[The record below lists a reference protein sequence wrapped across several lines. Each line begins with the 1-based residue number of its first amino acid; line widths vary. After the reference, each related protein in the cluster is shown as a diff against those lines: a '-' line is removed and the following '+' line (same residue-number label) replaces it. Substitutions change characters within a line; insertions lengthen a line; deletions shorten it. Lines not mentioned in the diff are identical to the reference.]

1 MKKSFVILLN
11 LGYWIL
17 YLSLLAMIMVMVTAG
32 TVKTNTPKEE
42 IIISFIKVMAVITII
57 PGLISFYCFYHYI
70 FNYFLARKKIT
81 KAVLYGIGITV
92 VCGIIGFIGINIL
105 NGWMVL
111 AHDHI
116 SDMLIMIGFMSILCM
131 VHGVIA
137 LVLKGFINW
146 YGDIRVKEELK
157 QKNFETELALIKLQL
172 NPHFLFNTINN
183 IDVLIE
189 KDAAKA
195 SAYLNK
201 LSDIM
206 RFMLYEAKTE
216 TIPLEKELTYISK
229 YVDLQK
235 IRNSNSEFVQ
245 LDINGDAGNLMI
257 ASMLF
262 VPFIEN
268 AFTHLANKKK
278 MLPVFLRID
287 IAGDSIHFF
296 CKNDATDNPLNKDE
310 PGGLGNELIA
320 KRLDLLY
327 PGKHLLDISRTE
339 EEYIVSLTIQTN
351 RDNRS

>member
-11 LGYWIL
+11 ISYWIL
-17 YLSLLAMIMVMVTAG
+17 YLLLLGMIMLMVTAG

-42 IIISFIKVMAVITII
+42 IFIAFIKAMSVITII
-57 PGLISFYCFYHYI
+57 PGLISFYSFYHYI
-70 FNYFLARKKIT
+70 FNYFLARRKIT

-105 NGWMVL
+105 DGWMVL
-111 AHDHI
+111 THDSI
-116 SDMLIMIGFMSILCM
+116 KDMLTMIGFMSILCM

-146 YGDIRVKEELK
+146 YSDIRVKEELQ

-189 KDAAKA
+189 KDAVQA

-206 RFMLYEAKTE
+206 RFMLYETKTE
-216 TIPLEKELTYISK
+216 NIPLEKELTYISK
-229 YVDLQK
+229 YIDLQK

-245 LDINGDAGNLMI
+245 LDINGEARNLRI
-257 ASMLF
+257 APMLF

-268 AFTHLANKKK
+268 AFKHAANKKK
-278 MLPVFLRID
+278 QHAIIIRID
-287 IAGDSIHFF
+287 IVGDTIHFF
-296 CKNDATDNPLNKDE
+296 CRNDATDNPLNKDE

-327 PGKHLLDISRTE
+327 PGRHLLDISKTE
-339 EEYIVSLTIQTN
+339 EAYIVSLTIQTTGKTE
-351 RDNRS
+351 S